1 MLRRLIRA
9 CCSVSVLALSSEL
22 VNKDAVKILGSSGID
37 LYRKLV
43 GSTYVWESTEKCVTI
58 SVYIYIYIYGVY
70 IYIYIYICAIS
81 GFSVYIYI
89 YIYIYTFHKIQAEC
103 FV

>member
-70 IYIYIYICAIS
+70 IYIY
-81 GFSVYIYI
+81 YIYVQLVAFPCRFI
-89 YIYIYTFHKIQAEC
+89 KFKRNASYSSSNMTPNT
-103 FV
+103 